1 MKTWLK
7 WLLVGA
13 ISAAF
18 GILALSNTVLASVSV
33 TILTA
38 ILLSAA
44 GVFQIVAGITDQRL
58 GNKIWNVVLGALMLF
73 LGISFWSN
81 PLEGAISLALL
92 VTILIASG
100 GILRMFLAWQMR
112 KTQYF
117 WAMLV
122 SGAVSILLAA
132 LIFADFETLSVQILG
147 IFLGIEL
154 LFNGISL
161 MVLAFFLRRHPE
173 LLERFKKH

>member
-13 ISAAF
+13 ASVAF

-38 ILLSAA
+38 ILLVVA
-44 GVFQIVAGITDQRL
+44 GVFQIIAGFTDQGI
-58 GNKIWNVVLGALMLF
+58 GNKVWNVLLGLLMLV
-73 LGISFWSN
+73 LGISFWTN
-81 PLEGAISLALL
+81 PLEGAVSLALL
-92 VTILIASG
+92 VTILIAAG
-100 GILRMFLAWQMR
+100 GILRMVLAWQMR
-112 KTQYF
+112 QTRYF

-132 LIFADFETLSVQILG
+132 LIFADFQTLSVQILG

-154 LFNGISL
+154 CFNGFSL
-161 MVLAFFLRRHPE
+161 IVLAFFLRRHPE
-173 LLERFKKH
+173 FLDRLKRR